1 MIQMIIYNNKIIII
15 SVQIK
20 INQVIYLEITN
31 KNKLII
37 TKKRK

>member
-1 MIQMIIYNNKIIII
+1 MIQMITYNNKIIII

-20 INQVIYLEITN
+20 INQVIYLAITN